1 MRVLNLLYKSI
12 PTSVTTGRCSAF
24 CNYAH
29 LLFVCIFLTLFMSC
43 TKTDDHLT
51 GDGTDWQL
59 YVQVSDMQ
67 GSGPAPKI
75 IYSGDY
81 SQHTEFE
88 TGDRFGLFV
97 VVDSGTAESPSVT
110 VNHYEVYCSG
120 LDNKGRTVWS
130 IFKHLSDGHTSNYPL
145 YEIMP
150 EGSKA
155 FAYYPY
161 NSAYNSSVTV
171 DNIKSIVAD
180 FGSTIPY
187 DQSSQSAFTKYD
199 LLVASNI
206 QDCTYGEIT
215 RAEKSV
221 TIRFSH
227 AFAMLRF
234 TLPAGSVK
242 YDYIFDGNDFTPYKS
257 STAGGF
263 DEYKFIFKPGVVLDI
278 YIKYVFE
285 DRLFKFATGNFKNL
299 FPITTEAGHC
309 YYLDEKAPKV
319 PYSTAVDMGTSVM
332 WASFNLEAENDPTA
346 TAENISKL
354 KGTCVM
360 WAVNKNIGGYGSK
373 AYQSYN
379 DSFTEGIK
387 PSELPT
393 SYNFSG
399 DIKYDAARNMWGGEW
414 RIPTQAEWKELFENS
429 NCTADNKS
437 ITFTSKTTGN
447 KIVLPYIGYYDSNS
461 PSGTTIGYYWTSVSQ
476 DTNLEK
482 AISTQFTANTKTPL
496 LHTTAN
502 RYTGLPVR
510 PVYTKP

>member
-1 MRVLNLLYKSI
+1 MRVLN
-12 PTSVTTGRCSAF
+12 
-24 CNYAH
+24 
-29 LLFVCIFLTLFMSC
+29 LFVCIFLTLFISC
-43 TKTDDHLT
+43 TKTDDHLK

-59 YVQVSDMQ
+59 HVQVSDMQ
-67 GSGPAPKI
+67 GSGPATKI
-75 IYSGDY
+75 IYSGEY

-97 VVDSGTAESPSVT
+97 VVESGTAESPSVT

-120 LDNKGRTVWS
+120 LDNNGRTVWS
-130 IFKHLSDGHTSNYPL
+130 IFRHFSDGHTSNYPL

-161 NSAYNSSVTV
+161 NSDYNNSSVTV
-171 DNIKSIVAD
+171 DNSIVAD
-180 FGSTIPY
+180 FGSTIPS
-187 DQSSQSAFTKYD
+187 DQSSESAFTKYD

-206 QDCTYGEIT
+206 EGCTYGEIT

-234 TLPAGSVK
+234 TLPAGSKK

-257 STAGGF
+257 STTGGF
-263 DEYKFIFKPGVVLDI
+263 DEYKYIFKPGGVLDI

-346 TAENISKL
+346 TTENISVL

-360 WAVNKNIGGYGSK
+360 WAVNKNIGSYGSK
-373 AYQSYN
+373 AYKSYN
-379 DSFTEGIK
+379 DSFTEGTK

-414 RIPTQAEWKELFENS
+414 RIPTQAEWQELFDACDYS
-429 NCTADNKS
+429 IADGK
-437 ITFTSKTTGN
+437 ITFTSKSTKNTITL
-447 KIVLPYIGYYDSNS
+447 KYAGYYDSAT
-461 PSGTTIGYYWTSVSQ
+461 PSATNTGYYWSATSSA
-476 DTNLEK
+476 DPTK
-482 AISTQFTANTKTPL
+482 AIATQFAATNTNTAVQ
-496 LHTTAN
+496 LHPAAN

-510 PVYTKP
+510 PVYSK

>member
-1 MRVLNLLYKSI
+1 MRVLN
-12 PTSVTTGRCSAF
+12 
-24 CNYAH
+24 
-29 LLFVCIFLTLFMSC
+29 LFVCIFLTLFISC
-43 TKTDDHLT
+43 TKTDDHLK

-59 YVQVSDMQ
+59 HVQVSDMQ
-67 GSGPAPKI
+67 GSGPATKI
-75 IYSGDY
+75 IYSGEY

-97 VVDSGTAESPSVT
+97 VVESGTAESPSVT

-120 LDNKGRTVWS
+120 LDNNGRTVWS
-130 IFKHLSDGHTSNYPL
+130 IFRHFSDGHTSNYPL

-161 NSAYNSSVTV
+161 NSDYNNSSVTV
-171 DNIKSIVAD
+171 DNIESIVAD
-180 FGSTIPY
+180 FGSTIPS
-187 DQSSQSAFTKYD
+187 DQSSESAFTKYD

-206 QDCTYGEIT
+206 EGCTYGEIT

-242 YDYIFDGNDFTPYKS
+242 YDYKFNRNDFTPYKS

-346 TAENISKL
+346 TVTNISTL

-360 WAVNKNIGGYGSK
+360 WAVNKNIGGYGSN
-373 AYQSYN
+373 AYKSYN
-379 DSFTEGIK
+379 DSFTEGTK

-414 RIPTQAEWKELFENS
+414 RIPTQAEWQELFEACNYS
-429 NCTADNKS
+429 IADGK
-437 ITFTSKTTGN
+437 ITFTSTRTGKTITL
-447 KIVLPYIGYYDSNS
+447 KYAGYYDSAT
-461 PSGTTIGYYWTSVSQ
+461 PSATNTGYYWSATSSAT
-476 DTNLEK
+476 DATK
-482 AISTQFTANTKTPL
+482 SIATQFAATNTNTAVQ
-496 LHTTAN
+496 LHPAAN

-510 PVYTKP
+510 PVYSK

>member
-1 MRVLNLLYKSI
+1 MN
-12 PTSVTTGRCSAF
+12 
-24 CNYAH
+24 
-29 LLFVCIFLTLFMSC
+29 LFVCIFLTLFISC
-43 TKTDDHLT
+43 TKTDDHLK

-59 YVQVSDMQ
+59 HVQVSDMQ
-67 GSGPAPKI
+67 GSGPATKI

-97 VVDSGTAESPSVT
+97 VVESGTAESPSVT

-130 IFKHLSDGHTSNYPL
+130 IFKHGDSDGHTSNYPL

-161 NSAYNSSVTV
+161 NSAYNNNSSVTV
-171 DNIKSIVAD
+171 DKIKSIVEN

-187 DQSSQSAFTKYD
+187 DQSSQSSESAFTKYD

-206 QDCTYGEIT
+206 EGCTYGKIT

-242 YDYIFDGNDFTPYKS
+242 YDYKFNRNDFTPYKS

-346 TAENISKL
+346 TVTNISTL

-360 WAVNKNIGGYGSK
+360 WAVNKNIGGYGSN
-373 AYQSYN
+373 AYKSYN
-379 DSFTEGIK
+379 DSFTEGTK

-414 RIPTQAEWKELFENS
+414 RIPTEAEWQELFEACNYS
-429 NCTADNKS
+429 IADGK
-437 ITFTSKTTGN
+437 ITFTSTRTGKTITL
-447 KIVLPYIGYYDSNS
+447 KYAGYYDSAT
-461 PSGTTIGYYWTSVSQ
+461 PSATNTGYYWSATSSA
-476 DTNLEK
+476 DPTK
-482 AISTQFTANTKTPL
+482 AIATQFAATNTEPT

-510 PVYTKP
+510 PVYSK

>member
-1 MRVLNLLYKSI
+1 MRVLN
-12 PTSVTTGRCSAF
+12 
-24 CNYAH
+24 
-29 LLFVCIFLTLFMSC
+29 LFVCIFLTLFISC
-43 TKTDDHLT
+43 TKTDDHLK
-51 GDGTDWQL
+51 GDETDWQL
-59 YVQVSDMQ
+59 HVQVSDMQ
-67 GSGPAPKI
+67 GSGPATKI

-97 VVDSGTAESPSVT
+97 VVESGTAESPSVT

-130 IFKHLSDGHTSNYPL
+130 IFRHFSDGHTSNYPL

-171 DNIKSIVAD
+171 DEIKSIVAD
-180 FGSTIPY
+180 FGSSIPY
-187 DQSSQSAFTKYD
+187 NQSSESAFTKYD

-206 QDCTYGEIT
+206 TPDCTYGEIT
-215 RAEKSV
+215 KAEKSV

-234 TLPAGSVK
+234 TLPAGSAK
-242 YDYIFDGNDFTPYKS
+242 YDYRFNRNDFTPYKS
-257 STAGGF
+257 STAGGL

-346 TAENISKL
+346 TVTNISTL

-360 WAVNKNIGGYGSK
+360 WAVNKNIGGYGSN
-373 AYQSYN
+373 AYKSYN
-379 DSFTEGIK
+379 DSFTEGTK

-414 RIPTQAEWKELFENS
+414 RIPTSAEWEELFS
-429 NCTADNKS
+429 ACTYSIADGK
-437 ITFTSKTTGN
+437 ITFTNTSTGN
-447 KIVLPYIGYYDSNS
+447 SITLKYAGYYDSAT
-461 PSGTTIGYYWTSVSQ
+461 PSATYTGYYWSATSSA
-476 DTNLEK
+476 DPTK
-482 AISTQFTANTKTPL
+482 AIATQFAATNTEPK

-510 PVYTKP
+510 PVYSKNH

>member
-1 MRVLNLLYKSI
+1 MRVLN
-12 PTSVTTGRCSAF
+12 
-24 CNYAH
+24 
-29 LLFVCIFLTLFMSC
+29 LFVCIFLTLFISC
-43 TKTDDHLT
+43 TKTDDHLK

-59 YVQVSDMQ
+59 HVQVSDMQ
-67 GSGPAPKI
+67 GSGPATKI
-75 IYSGDY
+75 IYSGEY

-97 VVDSGTAESPSVT
+97 VVESGTAESPSVS
-110 VNHYEVYCSG
+110 VKHYEVYCSG

-130 IFKHLSDGHTSNYPL
+130 IFKHFSDGHTSNYPL

-161 NSAYNSSVTV
+161 NSDYNNSSVTV

-180 FGSTIPY
+180 FSSTIPS
-187 DQSSQSAFTKYD
+187 DQSSESAFTKYD

-234 TLPAGSVK
+234 TLPAGSAK
-242 YDYIFDGNDFTPYKS
+242 YDYKFDGKDFTPYKS
-257 STAGGF
+257 STTGGF
-263 DEYKFIFKPGVVLDI
+263 DEYKYIFKPAGVLDI

-346 TAENISKL
+346 TVTNISTL

-360 WAVNKNIGGYGSK
+360 WAVNKNIGGYGSN
-373 AYQSYN
+373 AYKSYN
-379 DSFTEGIK
+379 DSFTEGTK

-414 RIPTQAEWKELFENS
+414 RIPTQAEWQELFEACNYS
-429 NCTADNKS
+429 IADGK
-437 ITFTSKTTGN
+437 ITFTSTRTGKTITL
-447 KIVLPYIGYYDSNS
+447 KYAGYYDSAT
-461 PSGTTIGYYWTSVSQ
+461 PSATNTGYYWSATSSAT
-476 DTNLEK
+476 DATK
-482 AISTQFTANTKTPL
+482 SIATQFAATNTAPK

-510 PVYTKP
+510 PVYSKNH

>member
-1 MRVLNLLYKSI
+1 MRVLN
-12 PTSVTTGRCSAF
+12 
-24 CNYAH
+24 
-29 LLFVCIFLTLFMSC
+29 LFVCIFLTLFISC
-43 TKTDDHLT
+43 TKTDDHLK

-59 YVQVSDMQ
+59 HVQVSDMQ
-67 GSGPAPKI
+67 GSGPATKI
-75 IYSGDY
+75 IYSGEY

-97 VVDSGTAESPSVT
+97 VVESGTAESPSVT

-120 LDNKGRTVWS
+120 LDNNGRTVWS
-130 IFKHLSDGHTSNYPL
+130 IFRHFSDGHTSNYPL

-161 NSAYNSSVTV
+161 NSDYNNSSVTV

-180 FGSTIPY
+180 FGSTIPS
-187 DQSSQSAFTKYD
+187 DQSSESAFTKYD
-199 LLVASNI
+199 LLIASNI
-206 QDCTYGEIT
+206 TPDCTYGEIT

-242 YDYIFDGNDFTPYKS
+242 YDYKFNENDFTPYKS

-346 TAENISKL
+346 KVTNISTL

-360 WAVNKNIGGYGSK
+360 WAVNKNIGGYGSN
-373 AYQSYN
+373 AYKSYN
-379 DSFTEGIK
+379 DSFTEGTK

-414 RIPTQAEWKELFENS
+414 RIPTQAEWQELFDACDYS
-429 NCTADNKS
+429 IADGK
-437 ITFTSKTTGN
+437 ITFTSKNTKNTITL
-447 KIVLPYIGYYDSNS
+447 KYAGYYDSDT
-461 PSGTTIGYYWTSVSQ
+461 PSATNTGYYWSATSSE
-476 DTNLEK
+476 DDPTK
-482 AISTQFTANTKTPL
+482 AIATQFAATNTAPK

-510 PVYTKP
+510 PVYSKNH

>member
-1 MRVLNLLYKSI
+1 MRVLN
-12 PTSVTTGRCSAF
+12 
-24 CNYAH
+24 
-29 LLFVCIFLTLFMSC
+29 LFVCIFLTLFISC
-43 TKTDDHLT
+43 TKTDDHLK

-59 YVQVSDMQ
+59 HVQVSDMQ
-67 GSGPAPKI
+67 GSGPATKI
-75 IYSGDY
+75 IYSGEY

-97 VVDSGTAESPSVT
+97 VVESGTAESPSVT

-120 LDNKGRTVWS
+120 LDNNGRTVWS
-130 IFKHLSDGHTSNYPL
+130 IFRHFSDDHTSNYPL

-161 NSAYNSSVTV
+161 NSDYNSSVTV
-171 DNIKSIVAD
+171 DDIKSIVAD

-187 DQSSQSAFTKYD
+187 DQSSESAFTKYD

-206 QDCTYGEIT
+206 TPDCTYGEIT

-242 YDYIFDGNDFTPYKS
+242 YDYKFNRNDFTPYKS
-257 STAGGF
+257 STAGGL
-263 DEYKFIFKPGVVLDI
+263 DEYKYIFKPGGVLDI

-360 WAVNKNIGGYGSK
+360 WAVNKDIGGYGSK
-373 AYQSYN
+373 AYKSYN
-379 DSFTEGIK
+379 DSFTEGTK

-414 RIPTQAEWKELFENS
+414 RIPTQAEWQELFDACDYS
-429 NCTADNKS
+429 IADGK
-437 ITFTSKTTGN
+437 ITFTSKSTKNTITL
-447 KIVLPYIGYYDSNS
+447 KYAGYYDSAS
-461 PSGTTIGYYWTSVSQ
+461 PTATNTGYYWSATSNATDS
-476 DTNLEK
+476 TK
-482 AISTQFTANTKTPL
+482 SIATQFAATNTAPK
-496 LHTTAN
+496 LHPTAN

-510 PVYTKP
+510 PVYSK

>member
-1 MRVLNLLYKSI
+1 MRVLN
-12 PTSVTTGRCSAF
+12 
-24 CNYAH
+24 
-29 LLFVCIFLTLFMSC
+29 LFVCIFLTLFISC
-43 TKTDDHLT
+43 TKTDDHLK

-59 YVQVSDMQ
+59 HVQVSDMQ
-67 GSGPAPKI
+67 GSGPATKI
-75 IYSGDY
+75 IYSGEY

-97 VVDSGTAESPSVT
+97 VVESGTAESPSVT

-120 LDNKGRTVWS
+120 LDNNGRTVWS
-130 IFKHLSDGHTSNYPL
+130 IFRHFSDGHTSNYPL

-161 NSAYNSSVTV
+161 NSAYNNNSSVTV
-171 DNIKSIVAD
+171 DKIKSIVAN

-187 DQSSQSAFTKYD
+187 DQSSQSSESAFTKYD

-206 QDCTYGEIT
+206 EGCTYGEIT

-242 YDYIFDGNDFTPYKS
+242 YDYKFNGNDFTPYKS

-285 DRLFKFATGNFKNL
+285 DKFATGNFKNL

-346 TAENISKL
+346 TVTNISTL

-360 WAVNKNIGGYGSK
+360 WAVNKNIGGYGSN
-373 AYQSYN
+373 AYKSYN
-379 DSFTEGIK
+379 DSFTEGTK

-414 RIPTQAEWKELFENS
+414 RIPTQAEWQELFDACDYS
-429 NCTADNKS
+429 IADGK
-437 ITFTSKTTGN
+437 ITFTNTSTGN
-447 KIVLPYIGYYDSNS
+447 SITLKYAGYYDSAT
-461 PSGTTIGYYWTSVSQ
+461 PSATNTGYYWSATSSA
-476 DTNLEK
+476 DPTK
-482 AISTQFTANTKTPL
+482 AIATQFAATNTNTAVQ
-496 LHTTAN
+496 LHPAAN

-510 PVYTKP
+510 PVYSKNH

>member
-1 MRVLNLLYKSI
+1 
-12 PTSVTTGRCSAF
+12 
-24 CNYAH
+24 
-29 LLFVCIFLTLFMSC
+29 
-43 TKTDDHLT
+43 
-51 GDGTDWQL
+51 
-59 YVQVSDMQ
+59 
-67 GSGPAPKI
+67 
-75 IYSGDY
+75 
-81 SQHTEFE
+81 
-88 TGDRFGLFV
+88 
-97 VVDSGTAESPSVT
+97 
-110 VNHYEVYCSG
+110 
-120 LDNKGRTVWS
+120 
-130 IFKHLSDGHTSNYPL
+130 
-145 YEIMP
+145 
-150 EGSKA
+150 
-155 FAYYPY
+155 
-161 NSAYNSSVTV
+161 
-171 DNIKSIVAD
+171 
-180 FGSTIPY
+180 Y
-187 DQSSQSAFTKYD
+187 DQSSQSSESAFTKYD

-206 QDCTYGEIT
+206 EGCTYGEIT

-242 YDYIFDGNDFTPYKS
+242 YDYKFNRNDFTPYKS

-346 TAENISKL
+346 TVTNISTL

-360 WAVNKNIGGYGSK
+360 WAVNKNIGGYGSN
-373 AYQSYN
+373 AYKSYN
-379 DSFTEGIK
+379 DSFTEGTK

-414 RIPTQAEWKELFENS
+414 RIPTQAEWQELYKA
-429 NCTADNKS
+429 CTYEYITAGPDS
-437 ITFTSKTTGN
+437 YITFTSKSTRHSLTFRLSGYYNTTTGTQDG
-447 KIVLPYIGYYDSNS
+447 LS
-461 PSGTTIGYYWTSVSQ
+461 GYYWSSTSQS
-476 DTNLEK
+476 EK
-482 AISTQFTANTKTPL
+482 IAKSISTSFIKSSKSVGLNTN
-496 LHTTAN
+496 AD

-510 PVYTKP
+510 PVYSK

>member
-1 MRVLNLLYKSI
+1 MRVLN
-12 PTSVTTGRCSAF
+12 
-24 CNYAH
+24 
-29 LLFVCIFLTLFMSC
+29 LFVCIFLTLFISC
-43 TKTDDHLT
+43 TKTDDHLK

-59 YVQVSDMQ
+59 HVQVSDMQ
-67 GSGPAPKI
+67 GSGPATKI
-75 IYSGDY
+75 IYSGEY

-97 VVDSGTAESPSVT
+97 VVESGTAESPSVT

-161 NSAYNSSVTV
+161 NSAYNNNSSVTV

-180 FGSTIPY
+180 FGSTIPS
-187 DQSSQSAFTKYD
+187 DQSSESAFTKYD
-199 LLVASNI
+199 LLIASNI

-234 TLPAGSVK
+234 TLPAGSKK

-257 STAGGF
+257 STTGGF
-263 DEYKFIFKPGVVLDI
+263 DEYKYIFKPGGVLDI

-346 TAENISKL
+346 TVTNISTL

-360 WAVNKNIGGYGSK
+360 WAVNKNIGGYGSN
-373 AYQSYN
+373 AYKSYN
-379 DSFTEGIK
+379 DSFTEGTK

-414 RIPTQAEWKELFENS
+414 RIPTQAEWQELFDACDYSIANG
-429 NCTADNKS
+429 K
-437 ITFTSKTTGN
+437 ITFTSTSTGN
-447 KIVLPYIGYYDSNS
+447 SITLKYAGYYDSAT
-461 PSGTTIGYYWTSVSQ
+461 PSATYTGYYWSATSSA
-476 DTNLEK
+476 DPTK
-482 AISTQFTANTKTPL
+482 AIATQFAATNTNTAVQ
-496 LHTTAN
+496 LHPAAN

-510 PVYTKP
+510 PVYSK

>member
-1 MRVLNLLYKSI
+1 MRVLN
-12 PTSVTTGRCSAF
+12 
-24 CNYAH
+24 
-29 LLFVCIFLTLFMSC
+29 LFVCIFLTLFISC
-43 TKTDDHLT
+43 TKTDDHLK

-59 YVQVSDMQ
+59 HVQVSDMQ
-67 GSGPAPKI
+67 GSGPATKI
-75 IYSGDY
+75 IYSGEY

-97 VVDSGTAESPSVT
+97 VVESGTAESPSVT

-120 LDNKGRTVWS
+120 LDNNGRTVWS
-130 IFKHLSDGHTSNYPL
+130 IFRHFSDGHTSNYPL

-171 DNIKSIVAD
+171 DKIKSIVAD
-180 FGSTIPY
+180 FGSSIPY
-187 DQSSQSAFTKYD
+187 NQSSQSAFTKYD

-206 QDCTYGEIT
+206 EGCTYGEIT

-242 YDYIFDGNDFTPYKS
+242 YDYKFNRNDFTPYKS

-346 TAENISKL
+346 TVTNISTL

-360 WAVNKNIGGYGSK
+360 WAVNKNIGGYGSN
-373 AYQSYN
+373 AYKSYN
-379 DSFTEGIK
+379 DSFTEGTK

-414 RIPTQAEWKELFENS
+414 RIPTQAEWQELFEACNYS
-429 NCTADNKS
+429 IADGK
-437 ITFTSKTTGN
+437 ITFTSTRTGKTITL
-447 KIVLPYIGYYDSNS
+447 KYAGYYDSAT
-461 PSGTTIGYYWTSVSQ
+461 PSATNTGYYWSATSSAT
-476 DTNLEK
+476 DATK
-482 AISTQFTANTKTPL
+482 SIATQFAATNTAPK
-496 LHTTAN
+496 LHPTAN

-510 PVYTKP
+510 PVYSK

>member
-1 MRVLNLLYKSI
+1 MRVLN
-12 PTSVTTGRCSAF
+12 
-24 CNYAH
+24 
-29 LLFVCIFLTLFMSC
+29 LFVCIFLTLFISC
-43 TKTDDHLT
+43 TKTDDHLK

-59 YVQVSDMQ
+59 HVQVSDMQ
-67 GSGPAPKI
+67 GSGPATKI
-75 IYSGDY
+75 IYSGEY

-97 VVDSGTAESPSVT
+97 VVESGTAESPSVT

-120 LDNKGRTVWS
+120 LDNNGRTVWS
-130 IFKHLSDGHTSNYPL
+130 IFRHFSDGHTSNYPL

-161 NSAYNSSVTV
+161 NSAYNNNSSVTV
-171 DNIKSIVAD
+171 DKIKSIVAN

-187 DQSSQSAFTKYD
+187 DQSSESAFTKYD

-206 QDCTYGEIT
+206 TPDCTYGEIT

-242 YDYIFDGNDFTPYKS
+242 YDYKFNENDFTPYKS

-346 TAENISKL
+346 TVTNISTL

-360 WAVNKNIGGYGSK
+360 WAVNKNIGGYGSN
-373 AYQSYN
+373 AYKSYN
-379 DSFTEGIK
+379 DSFTEGTK

-414 RIPTQAEWKELFENS
+414 RIPTQAEWQELFEACNYS
-429 NCTADNKS
+429 IADGK
-437 ITFTSKTTGN
+437 ITFTSTRTGKTITL
-447 KIVLPYIGYYDSNS
+447 KYAGYYDSATPTATN
-461 PSGTTIGYYWTSVSQ
+461 TGYYWSATSNATDS
-476 DTNLEK
+476 TK
-482 AISTQFTANTKTPL
+482 SIATQFAATNTAPK

-510 PVYTKP
+510 PVYSK

>member
-1 MRVLNLLYKSI
+1 MRVLN
-12 PTSVTTGRCSAF
+12 
-24 CNYAH
+24 
-29 LLFVCIFLTLFMSC
+29 LFVCIFLTLFISC
-43 TKTDDHLT
+43 TKTDDHLK

-59 YVQVSDMQ
+59 HVQVSDMQ
-67 GSGPAPKI
+67 CSGPATKI

-97 VVDSGTAESPSVT
+97 VESGTAESPSVT

-130 IFKHLSDGHTSNYPL
+130 IFRHFSDGHTSNYPL

-161 NSAYNSSVTV
+161 NSDYNNSSVTV

-180 FGSTIPY
+180 FSSTIPS

-206 QDCTYGEIT
+206 EGCTYGEITRT

-242 YDYIFDGNDFTPYKS
+242 YDYKFNRNDFTPYKS

-346 TAENISKL
+346 TRANISTL

-360 WAVNKNIGGYGSK
+360 WAVNKNIGGYGTK
-373 AYQSYN
+373 AYKSYN
-379 DSFTEGIK
+379 DSFTEGTK

-414 RIPTQAEWKELFENS
+414 RIPTQAEWQELFDACDYSIANG
-429 NCTADNKS
+429 K
-437 ITFTSKTTGN
+437 ITFTSKSTKNTITL
-447 KIVLPYIGYYDSNS
+447 KYAGYYDSAT
-461 PSGTTIGYYWTSVSQ
+461 PSATNTGYYWSATSSAT
-476 DTNLEK
+476 DATK
-482 AISTQFTANTKTPL
+482 SIATQFAATNTEPK

-510 PVYTKP
+510 PVYSK

>member
-1 MRVLNLLYKSI
+1 MRVLN
-12 PTSVTTGRCSAF
+12 
-24 CNYAH
+24 
-29 LLFVCIFLTLFMSC
+29 LFVCIFLTLFISC
-43 TKTDDHLT
+43 TKTDDHLK

-67 GSGPAPKI
+67 GSGPATKI

-97 VVDSGTAESPSVT
+97 VVESGTAESPSVT

-120 LDNKGRTVWS
+120 LDNNGRTVWS
-130 IFKHLSDGHTSNYPL
+130 IFRHFSDGHTSNYPL

-161 NSAYNSSVTV
+161 NSAYNNNSSVTV
-171 DNIKSIVAD
+171 DKIKSIVAN

-187 DQSSQSAFTKYD
+187 DQSSESAFTKYD

-206 QDCTYGEIT
+206 TPDCTYGEIT

-242 YDYIFDGNDFTPYKS
+242 YDYKFNRNDFTPYKS

-319 PYSTAVDMGTSVM
+319 PYSTAIDMGTSVM

-346 TAENISKL
+346 TVTNISTL

-360 WAVNKNIGGYGSK
+360 WAVNKNIGGYGSN
-373 AYQSYN
+373 AYKSYN
-379 DSFTEGIK
+379 DSFTEGTK

-414 RIPTQAEWKELFENS
+414 RIPTQAEWQELFEACNYS
-429 NCTADNKS
+429 IADGK
-437 ITFTSKTTGN
+437 ITFTSTRTGKTITL
-447 KIVLPYIGYYDSNS
+447 KYAGYYDSAT
-461 PSGTTIGYYWTSVSQ
+461 PSATNTGYYWSATSSAT
-476 DTNLEK
+476 DATK
-482 AISTQFTANTKTPL
+482 SIATQFAATNTNTAVQ
-496 LHTTAN
+496 LHPAAN

-510 PVYTKP
+510 PVYSKNH

>member
-1 MRVLNLLYKSI
+1 MRVLN
-12 PTSVTTGRCSAF
+12 
-24 CNYAH
+24 
-29 LLFVCIFLTLFMSC
+29 LFVCIFLTLFISC
-43 TKTDDHLT
+43 TKTDDHLK

-59 YVQVSDMQ
+59 HVQVSDMQ
-67 GSGPAPKI
+67 GSGPATKI
-75 IYSGDY
+75 IYSGEY

-97 VVDSGTAESPSVT
+97 VVESGTAESPSVT

-120 LDNKGRTVWS
+120 LDNNGRTVWS
-130 IFKHLSDGHTSNYPL
+130 IFRHFSDGHTSNYPL

-161 NSAYNSSVTV
+161 NSDYNNSSVTV

-180 FGSTIPY
+180 FGSTIPS
-187 DQSSQSAFTKYD
+187 DQSSESAFTKYD
-199 LLVASNI
+199 LLIASNI
-206 QDCTYGEIT
+206 TPDCTYGEIT

-242 YDYIFDGNDFTPYKS
+242 YDYKFNENDFTPYKS

-346 TAENISKL
+346 KVTNISTL

-360 WAVNKNIGGYGSK
+360 WAVNKNIGGYGSN
-373 AYQSYN
+373 AYKSYN
-379 DSFTEGIK
+379 DSFTEGTK

-414 RIPTQAEWKELFENS
+414 RIPTQAEWQELFDACDYS
-429 NCTADNKS
+429 IADGK
-437 ITFTSKTTGN
+437 ITFTSKNTKNTITL
-447 KIVLPYIGYYDSNS
+447 KYAGYYDSDT
-461 PSGTTIGYYWTSVSQ
+461 PSATNTGYYCSATSSE
-476 DTNLEK
+476 DDPTK
-482 AISTQFTANTKTPL
+482 AIATQFAATNTAPK

-510 PVYTKP
+510 PVYSKNH

>member
-1 MRVLNLLYKSI
+1 MRVLN
-12 PTSVTTGRCSAF
+12 
-24 CNYAH
+24 
-29 LLFVCIFLTLFMSC
+29 LFVCIFLTLFISC
-43 TKTDDHLT
+43 TKTDDHLK

-59 YVQVSDMQ
+59 HVQVSDMQ
-67 GSGPAPKI
+67 GSGPATKI
-75 IYSGDY
+75 IYSGEY

-97 VVDSGTAESPSVT
+97 VVESGTAESPSVT

-120 LDNKGRTVWS
+120 LDNNGRTVWS
-130 IFKHLSDGHTSNYPL
+130 IFRYFSDGHTSNYPL

-161 NSAYNSSVTV
+161 NSDYNNSSVTV

-180 FGSTIPY
+180 FGSTIPS
-187 DQSSQSAFTKYD
+187 DQSSESAFTKYD
-199 LLVASNI
+199 LLIASNI

-242 YDYIFDGNDFTPYKS
+242 YDYKFNRNDFTPYKS

-346 TAENISKL
+346 TVTNISTL

-360 WAVNKNIGGYGSK
+360 WAVNKNIGGYGSN
-373 AYQSYN
+373 AYKSYN
-379 DSFTEGIK
+379 DSFTEGTK

-414 RIPTQAEWKELFENS
+414 RIPTQAEWQELFENS
-429 NCTADNKS
+429 TCTADNKS
-437 ITFTSKTTGN
+437 ITFTSKTNGK

-461 PSGTTIGYYWTSVSQ
+461 PSATTTGYYWTSVSQ

-482 AISTQFTANTKTPL
+482 AISTQFAAKTNTPLFNTK
-496 LHTTAN
+496 AS

-510 PVYTKP
+510 PVYSKPTTKLPSPAGR

>member
-1 MRVLNLLYKSI
+1 MRVLN
-12 PTSVTTGRCSAF
+12 
-24 CNYAH
+24 
-29 LLFVCIFLTLFMSC
+29 LFVCIFLTLFISC
-43 TKTDDHLT
+43 TKTDDHLK

-59 YVQVSDMQ
+59 HVQVSDMQ
-67 GSGPAPKI
+67 GSGPATKI
-75 IYSGDY
+75 IYSGEY

-97 VVDSGTAESPSVT
+97 VVESGTAESPSVT

-120 LDNKGRTVWS
+120 LDNNGRTVWS
-130 IFKHLSDGHTSNYPL
+130 IFRHFSDGHTSNYPL

-161 NSAYNSSVTV
+161 NSDYNNSSVTV
-171 DNIKSIVAD
+171 DNSIVAD
-180 FGSTIPY
+180 FGSTIPS
-187 DQSSQSAFTKYD
+187 DQSSESAFTKYD

-206 QDCTYGEIT
+206 EGCTYGEIT

-242 YDYIFDGNDFTPYKS
+242 YDYKFNGNDFTPYKS

-346 TAENISKL
+346 TVTNISTL

-360 WAVNKNIGGYGSK
+360 WAVNKNIGGYGSN
-373 AYQSYN
+373 AYKSYN
-379 DSFTEGIK
+379 DSFTEGTK

-414 RIPTQAEWKELFENS
+414 RIPTQAEWQELFS
-429 NCTADNKS
+429 ACTYSIADGK
-437 ITFTSKTTGN
+437 ITFTSKKTKNTITL
-447 KIVLPYIGYYDSNS
+447 KYAGYYDSAT
-461 PSGTTIGYYWTSVSQ
+461 PSATNTGYYWSATSSA
-476 DTNLEK
+476 DPTK
-482 AISTQFTANTKTPL
+482 AIATQFAATNTNTAVQ
-496 LHTTAN
+496 LHPAAN

-510 PVYTKP
+510 PVYSKNH